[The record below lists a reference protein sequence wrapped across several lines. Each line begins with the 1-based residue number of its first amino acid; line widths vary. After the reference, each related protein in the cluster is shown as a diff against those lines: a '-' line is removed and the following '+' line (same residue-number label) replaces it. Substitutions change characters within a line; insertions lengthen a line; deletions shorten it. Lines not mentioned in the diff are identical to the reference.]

1 MIKLDVVVTE
11 SFHSITGVN
20 QVLRRE
26 VMNHDFFL
34 EKGIDSHTFTLDDI
48 GNTPVIVKAKNKN
61 TQLIKILKG
70 FARSLGLH
78 SRVYSAFRL
87 WLIVKNSKRIV
98 DYYHS
103 LNRNPDVIVFH
114 SVYDSYQ
121 YLKKYGNG
129 GKKIVQFIHADSAKM
144 GMAFAYFPKLKGT
157 FAEKQMNKLHQ
168 YVVENVDKVVSISEI
183 GAKNFVQEFPQIKD
197 KVVAIVNGIEDI
209 SNEQKQLLNE
219 MKAKAYKHKYRLV
232 SSGSINGRK
241 GQWIIVHAM
250 AKLNTDQLRQISL
263 TLVGDGPERKELETF
278 VKEHNLSDNVSFT
291 GAVNNDKVFD
301 YLISSNIY
309 VLMSSSEGLPISII
323 EGLRCGLPVI
333 ATNVAGIPE
342 TVIDHQNGLLI
353 NRDVDELASVL
364 ANIDNYDWEEF
375 GKESRKHYE
384 NKFTYLRMRE
394 GYANMI
400 NSLMQ

>member
-1 MIKLDVVVTE
+1 MIKVDVVVTE

-26 VMNHDFFL
+26 VINHDYFIG
-34 EKGIDSHTFTLDDI
+34 KGIDSHTFTLDDI
-48 GNTPVIVKAKNKN
+48 GSTPAIVKAKEKN
-61 TQLIKILKG
+61 TPLIKKLKS

-78 SRVYSAFRL
+78 SRIYSSFRL

-98 DYYHS
+98 EYYHS
-103 LNRNPDVIVFH
+103 LNRDPDVIVFH
-114 SVYDSYQ
+114 SAYDSYQ

-209 SNEQKQLLNE
+209 SDEQKQLANE
-219 MKAKAYKHKYRLV
+219 MRVKDYKHKYRLV

-241 GQWIIVHAM
+241 GQWIIVHTM
-250 AKLNTDQLRQISL
+250 AKLKPDQLKHISL

-278 VKEHNLSDNVSFT
+278 VKEHNLSDNVYFT

-323 EGLRCGLPVI
+323 EALRCGLPVI

-342 TVIDHQNGLLI
+342 TVLDHQNGLLI
-353 NRDVDELASVL
+353 DRDVDPLL
-364 ANIDNYDWEEF
+364 NILNDLDHYDWQEY
-375 GKESRKHYE
+375 GLQSRALYE
-384 NKFTYLRMRE
+384 QKFTYNRMRE
-394 GYANMI
+394 EYSKMI
-400 NSLMQ
+400 NEIVK

>member
-1 MIKLDVVVTE
+1 MIKVDVVVTE

-34 EKGIDSHTFTLDDI
+34 GNGIDSHTFTLDDI
-48 GNTPVIVKAKNKN
+48 GSTPAIVKAKEKN
-61 TQLIKILKG
+61 TPLIKKLKAI
-70 FARSLGLH
+70 ARSLGLR
-78 SRVYSAFRL
+78 SRLYSSFRL
-87 WLIVKNSKRIV
+87 WLIVRNSKRIV
-98 DYYHS
+98 EYYHS
-103 LNRNPDVIVFH
+103 LNRYPDVIVFH

-121 YLKKYGNG
+121 YLKKYGNE

-209 SNEQKQLLNE
+209 SDEQKQWVKE
-219 MKAKAYKHKYRLV
+219 MKAKDYKHKYRLV

-250 AKLNTDQLRQISL
+250 AKLTPDQLKDISL
-263 TLVGDGPERKELETF
+263 TLVGDGPERQELETF
-278 VKEHNLSDNVSFT
+278 VKEHNLSDNVYFT

-323 EGLRCGLPVI
+323 EALRCGLPVI

-342 TVIDHQNGLLI
+342 TVIDHINGLLV
-353 NRDVDELASVL
+353 NRDVDELADVL
-364 ANIDNYDWEEF
+364 STIDKYNWEDY
-375 GKESRKHYE
+375 GNESRKLYE

-400 NSLMQ
+400 KSLMQ

>member
-1 MIKLDVVVTE
+1 MIKVDVVVTE

-34 EKGIDSHTFTLDDI
+34 ENGIDTHTFTLDDI
-48 GNTPVIVKAKNKN
+48 RTTPVIVRAKEKN
-61 TQLIKILKG
+61 TPFIKKLKSI
-70 FARSLGLH
+70 ARSFALH
-78 SRVYSAFRL
+78 SRAYSSFRL
-87 WLIVKNSKRIV
+87 WLIVRNSKRIV
-98 DYYHS
+98 EYYHS
-103 LNRNPDVIVFH
+103 LDRDPDVIVFH

-121 YLKKYGNG
+121 YLKKYGKE
-129 GKKIVQFIHADSAKM
+129 GKTIVQFIHADSAKM

-183 GAKNFVQEFPQIKD
+183 GAKNFVREFPQIGD

-209 SNEQKQLLNE
+209 SDEQKSTLQE
-219 MKAKAYKHKYRLV
+219 KKGKEYKYKYRLI

-241 GQWIIVHAM
+241 GQWIIVHAL
-250 AKLNTDQLRQISL
+250 AKLSPEQLKDISL
-263 TLVGDGPERKELETF
+263 TLVGDGPERKELEKF
-278 VKEHNLSDNVSFT
+278 VEEHNMTDNIVFT
-291 GAVNNDKVFD
+291 GAVNNDRVFD
-301 YLISSNIY
+301 YLATSNIY

-333 ATNVAGIPE
+333 ATNIAGIPE
-342 TVIDHQNGLLI
+342 TVINHQNGLLVD
-353 NRDVDELASVL
+353 RDVDELASVL
-364 ANIDNYDWEEF
+364 ANIGKYDWEEY
-375 GKESRKHYE
+375 GKESRKMYE

-400 NSLMQ
+400 KSLM